1 MSNFGPFLY
10 STQTIAI
17 LNAIGKVVKVC
28 TLAGKGKKKQFFL
41 YETESRRIVSLD
53 SRSKNQF

>member
-1 MSNFGPFLY
+1 MSYFGPFLY

-28 TLAGKGKKKQFFL
+28 KLAGKEKKKFFL
-41 YETESRRIVSLD
+41 YETESRRIVRLD